1 MGLIWEDNS
10 LGTEGL
16 RCKFNTDTGLVP
28 ITYTNLTSASDCR
41 TKCQTTDRCSHY
53 DWSTFSQPS
62 KCILKFGMVQKTDAV
77 FVPGSPTGTD
87 VCGIVNGRVSSSAQI
102 PGKKYAKLSLY
113 FQLKLKLINVKLNN
127 ILKGYLGCYQDGGD
141 RDLSIIIEDQ
151 SKIMT
156 REYCSTLCKLQ
167 NYKYA
172 GLQNG

>member
-1 MGLIWEDNS
+1 
-10 LGTEGL
+10 
-16 RCKFNTDTGLVP
+16 
-28 ITYTNLTSASDCR
+28 
-41 TKCQTTDRCSHY
+41 
-53 DWSTFSQPS
+53 
-62 KCILKFGMVQKTDAV
+62 MVQKTDAV

-102 PGKKYAKLSLY
+102 PGKNYAKLSLY

-156 REYCSTLCKLQ
+156 REYCSYI
-167 NYKYA
+167 NYKTINTQAYKT
-172 GLQNG
+172 GNNLIFSILIRFINL